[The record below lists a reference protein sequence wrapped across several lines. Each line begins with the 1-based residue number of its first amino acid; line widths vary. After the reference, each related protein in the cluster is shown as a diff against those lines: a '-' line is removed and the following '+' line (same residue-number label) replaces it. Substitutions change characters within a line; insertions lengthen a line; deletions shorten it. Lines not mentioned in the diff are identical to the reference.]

1 MEISMQ
7 AFTAY
12 LSAISSTFGLFVFLG
27 IIWWAW
33 SKQRKAANEE
43 SANLPFALP
52 DEFQKDQS

>member
-1 MEISMQ
+1 MQ

-27 IIWWAW
+27 IVWWAW
-33 SKQRKAANEE
+33 STHREAANEE